1 VKHKLS
7 VHPLVL
13 VLAVFGQPFLLLAVE
28 SQDQARLEPLGLVCV
43 DGISKNER
51 WDANQTGATEKSI
64 FTVQIDDLPPTQI
77 STASAGVFTNLS
89 TSAKHLV
96 KISVDGRPL
105 TSFRFT
111 FQESQSDHLRLWYN
125 PFYGTWSLSPT
136 DKRHKC
142 AYLQ

>member
-1 VKHKLS
+1 MKLP
-7 VHPLVL
+7 VHLLIL
-13 VLAVFGQPFLLLAVE
+13 VLAVFGQAFFLFAAE
-28 SQDQARLEPLGLVCV
+28 SQDQAHLKPLTLVCV

-64 FTVQIDDLPPTQI
+64 FTVQIDDLPSAQI

-89 TSAKHLV
+89 TSAKHL
-96 KISVDGRPL
+96 IMIGIDGKPL

-125 PFYGTWSLSPT
+125 PFYGTWSL
-136 DKRHKC
+136 
-142 AYLQ
+142 